1 MNFWLVLVVKDIS
14 TIYYILCFMKKLFLL
29 FTLLIISAT
38 VQAQVFTIDNNG
50 IVKCPTA
57 TPGQK
62 GTIFGEEYEA
72 VDRALLEQ
80 RRDQGADLS
89 YVCTSLVTDMSNL
102 FRDKNF
108 NQPIGNWDVSKVT
121 NMSYMFLNSNFNQD
135 ISLWDVSSLVDM
147 KGMFWDNILFNSDIT
162 LWDVSNVEYMNDL
175 FRGANLFNRDLNNWD
190 VSSVRNMSYMFAF
203 NQHFNGGVE
212 TWDVS
217 KVVNMQGM
225 FQHAK
230 SFNKDISTWDV
241 SSVSNMSEMFKGA
254 EKFNANIGLWNV
266 SNVRSMNSMFEEAK
280 NFNQNLNSWNVSKV
294 TTMNGMFLRASSF
307 VGSLKDWDVSNVIDM
322 KEMLAEASSF
332 IDDLSSWDVSSVVNM
347 SNMFRGVNKF
357 NSDIGSWNVSSV
369 VNMNQMFWSAD
380 SFNAD
385 IGSWNVSSVL
395 DMNGMF
401 WNGASFNQDLTG
413 WCVINIKNEDV
424 YFAAGSILAG
434 YNKPLWGTCPG
445 RPATVSLVSPS
456 NNQTS
461 VSYTPTLSWN
471 EADGALEY
479 ELEVLLGN
487 RVILT
492 EKVTG
497 TSYTFESPLNGNT
510 FYRWRVRGKNDS
522 GNPLGEWSTI
532 WRFLTELA
540 PVGQVTL
547 THPLSEA
554 TNVTPYATLS
564 WQADPNAS
572 SYSVEV
578 SIDGFDSV
586 LLSSSTTSTTFTTP
600 RLPLNTLISWRVLA
614 SNSLGDGPWSEVRTF
629 TTSQYPIPAT
639 GTTYFVST
647 DGNDSSGDGTE
658 FKPYRSIQVAID
670 NMEPSSETNTIL
682 VFPGI
687 YVGAIDVRRSVN
699 IESIEGPSTT
709 TLVRPLDI
717 YTHITVN
724 GGFNFSNEASFTLTG
739 FKLIGSEDD
748 SRNGTAIR
756 TEQAAFTQIKNSFVK
771 NYNVALST
779 YYGYY
784 RVENS
789 IFTNNGEF
797 ANNDVGNT
805 DKRSKIIHSTIH
817 NSNVITWTSPSIINE
832 FYNTI
837 IVNDAD
843 KQYTDPSFNGARVL
857 LKNVVMDRTYSNP
870 LTGSVVTEVPDVRY
884 VGFVDP
890 ENGDFRLQDFS
901 AAIGAGAAF
910 DGAPL
915 LDFYGATRPNPD
927 GSNPDAGAIENA
939 LSAPESLGQPGKV
952 NLVSPTISAVG
963 ISLTPELKWNKL
975 DPVTGYRVVVS
986 TVQDLSDQ
994 IIFDQTVTDTTVVI
1008 TALEQNTQYYWQVK
1022 AQNGFL
1028 TGESSEIWS
1037 FTTAI
1042 NPVEQVTLG
1051 QPDNDVV
1058 VSPYQLL
1065 FTWNRDSNANSYD
1078 LEISADNFESFVVQ
1092 ESLTD
1097 TSFAT
1102 SELAFTTAYQWRVR
1116 ASNGAGNGEWSSV
1129 RTFTTG
1135 QPIPGLIY
1143 PGNGLTGLYPALTFE
1158 WTSLESA
1165 TSYGFE
1171 LRNAATEEVIYSVES
1186 IAATQLSTTETMV
1199 EIGGESVTLA
1209 SLLEYDASYQ
1219 WRVRLYDTNNPG
1231 EWSEYA
1237 TFSMID
1243 SQTATLSFNMGITVT
1258 SGEISIPLRIGA
1270 RSDATSGFDVNIDQ
1284 TAPPEAPEGIDARL
1298 LRDGEFYFEDFVNLT
1313 TTVSEWRMQLK
1324 RISGND
1330 PISLSW
1336 NPEELPVSGSFVLT
1350 SEDRS
1355 TIRINMREQSSL
1367 EVNVPQ
1373 QIELFIQHLVAGTG
1387 SITTTLSMNSG
1398 WNLIGL
1404 PASISHE
1411 EFTNIFTGSI
1421 EGTLYEFTNTYALR
1435 SQLQPGIGYWIRYP
1449 QTVSET
1455 LSGEFVSEVTWN
1467 LKKGWNLV
1475 SGPSS
1480 SVSVSSIVDP
1490 QNVLIPNTFFDF
1502 RSQYGNSTLL
1512 NPGRGYWVR
1521 TSDAGTV
1528 VVSSDVSAKSVGTTL
1543 FSESTPVNANVIHVM
1558 VQTDTTTLYWGGQL
1572 PAGLTAESFSLP
1584 PVPPSGVVDVRFDQD
1599 SRWVSDETAVI
1610 YVRQNQDPISIAVS
1624 PSELALNSN
1633 DTYQLIEY
1641 EDVILLGNSDLESGQ
1656 VFTLSHRTT
1665 RVELSTS
1672 EIKPEL
1678 PAVFT
1683 LDQNYPNPFN
1693 PTTTIR
1699 FGLPESA
1706 DVSLEVY
1713 TVLGQKVMTLI
1724 NENRS
1729 AGWHTVSFNG
1739 TGLSSGVYVY
1749 RIQAG
1754 GMVQTRKLML
1764 VK

>member
-1 MNFWLVLVVKDIS
+1 MNFWLVLLVKDIS

-89 YVCTSLVTDMSNL
+89 YVCTSLVTDMRGL
-102 FRDKNF
+102 FTDKSTF
-108 NQPIGNWDVSKVT
+108 NQPIDNWDVSNVTNMAEMFRNASSFNQSISNWDVSNVTDMSGMFMFTQTFNQDISSWNVSSVTRMNDMFFDNPSFNQPLGIWDVSNVTQMGSMFRGASSFNQDISSWNVSKVT
-121 NMSYMFLNSNFNQD
+121 NMSWMFAFTQNFNQN
-135 ISLWDVSSLVDM
+135 ISGWDV
-147 KGMFWDNILFNSDIT
+147 GF
-162 LWDVSNVEYMNDL
+162 VE
-175 FRGANLFNRDLNNWD
+175 
-190 VSSVRNMSYMFAF
+190 S
-203 NQHFNGGVE
+203 
-212 TWDVS
+212 
-217 KVVNMQGM
+217 MQGM
-225 FQHAK
+225 FY
-230 SFNKDISTWDV
+230 
-241 SSVSNMSEMFKGA
+241 
-254 EKFNANIGLWNV
+254 NAA
-266 SNVRSMNSMFEEAK
+266 S
-280 NFNQNLNSWNVSKV
+280 FNQNIGSWNVSKV
-294 TTMNGMFLRASSF
+294 KNMSEMFREAGIFNS
-307 VGSLKDWDVSNVIDM
+307 VIGD
-322 KEMLAEASSF
+322 
-332 IDDLSSWDVSSVVNM
+332 WDVSSVTNM
-347 SNMFRGVNKF
+347 SGMFRF
-357 NSDIGSWNVSSV
+357 NQTFNVDISSWNVSSV
-369 VNMNQMFWSAD
+369 VNISDMFGNSIFNQNLS
-380 SFNAD
+380 N
-385 IGSWNVSSVL
+385 WNVSAVTN
-395 DMNGMF
+395 MFGMF
-401 WNGASFNQDLTG
+401 QSSSFNQNISS
-413 WCVINIKNEDV
+413 WCVSVITTEPLNFSANGALTEE
-424 YFAAGSILAG
+424 
-434 YNKPLWGTCPG
+434 NKPIWGTCPG
-445 RPATVSLVSPS
+445 SPARVTLVSPS
-456 NNQTS
+456 NNQTN
-461 VSYTPTLSWN
+461 VSLTPTLTWN
-471 EADGALEY
+471 EAEGALEY
-479 ELEVLLGN
+479 ELEFLLGST
-487 RVILT
+487 VLQTEVLT
-492 EKVTG
+492 S
-497 TSYTFESPLNGNT
+497 TSYTFTTPLNGNT

-532 WRFLTELA
+532 RRFLTELA

-554 TNVTPYATLS
+554 TNVPPYATLS

-639 GTTYFVST
+639 GITYFVST
-647 DGNDSSGDGTE
+647 DGNDTSGDGSE
-658 FKPYRSIQVAID
+658 VKPFKSIQAALDV
-670 NMEPSSETNTIL
+670 MEPSSETNTIL
-682 VFPGI
+682 VFPGT
-687 YVGAIDVRRSVN
+687 YVGAIDVRRNVN
-699 IESIEGPSTT
+699 VESIEGPSTT
-709 TLVRPLDI
+709 ILVRPSDI
-717 YTHITVN
+717 STHITVN
-724 GGFNFSNEASFTLTG
+724 GGFNYGNDVLFMLSGFTM
-739 FKLIGSEDD
+739 IGSEDG
-748 SRNGTAIR
+748 STNGTAIR
-756 TEQAAFTQIKNSFVK
+756 TEQLAFTNFKNSYVK
-771 NYNVALST
+771 NYGGVLST
-779 YYGYY
+779 YYGNY
-784 RVENS
+784 RVENV
-789 IFTNNGEF
+789 IATNNGSYSF
-797 ANNDVGNT
+797 NDAGDP
-805 DKRSKIIHSTIH
+805 DKRQITIHSTIH

-870 LTGSVVTEVPDVRY
+870 LTGSVVTEVPDARY

-890 ENGDFRLQDFS
+890 DNDDFRLQNFS
-901 AAIGAGAAF
+901 MAIGAGADF

-915 LDFYGATRPNPD
+915 IDFYGAIRPNPE
-927 GSNPDAGAIENA
+927 GSNPDAGASENA
-939 LSAPESLGQPGKV
+939 LSEPESLVQSGRV
-952 NLVSPTISAVG
+952 NLANPTNGAVG

-994 IIFDQTVTDTTVVI
+994 IVFEQSVTDTSVVI
-1008 TALEQNTQYYWQVK
+1008 TALEQNTVYYWQVT

-1028 TGESSEIWS
+1028 IGEPSDISS
-1037 FTTAI
+1037 FTTTT
-1042 NPVEQVTLG
+1042 NPVGQVTLG
-1051 QPDNDVV
+1051 KPDDQDV

-1065 FTWNRDSNANSYD
+1065 FTWNRDSNASSYD
-1078 LEISADNFESFVVQ
+1078 IEISTDDFESFEIQ
-1092 ESLTD
+1092 ETVSD

-1186 IAATQLSTTETMV
+1186 IAATQLSTIETTV
-1199 EIGGESVTLA
+1199 ETGGESVSLA

-1270 RSDATSGFDVNIDQ
+1270 RSDATSGFDLGIDR
-1284 TAPPEAPEGIDARL
+1284 TAPPDAPEGIDARL
-1298 LRDGEFYFEDFVNLT
+1298 IRDGEFYFEDFVNLT

-1324 RISGND
+1324 RISGNN
-1330 PISLSW
+1330 PITLSW
-1336 NPEELPVSGSFVLT
+1336 DPNELPLAGTFVLT

-1387 SITTTLSMNSG
+1387 SITTTLTMNSG

-1404 PASISHE
+1404 PGSIPHE
-1411 EFTNIFTGSI
+1411 GFTNIFTGSI
-1421 EGTLYEFTNTYALR
+1421 EGTLYEFTTGYQSR
-1435 SQLQPGIGYWIRYP
+1435 TQLQSGIGYWIRYP
-1449 QTVSET
+1449 LTVSET

-1467 LKKGWNLV
+1467 LKAGWNLV

-1584 PVPPSGVVDVRFDQD
+1584 PVPPAGVVDVRFDQD

-1641 EDVILLGNSDLESGQ
+1641 EDVILLGNSDLEPGQ
-1656 VFTLSHRTT
+1656 VYTLSPRTT
-1665 RVELSTS
+1665 RVELSTLEVRS
-1672 EIKPEL
+1672 EL
-1678 PAVFT
+1678 PTEFT

-1699 FGLPESA
+1699 FGLPEPA

-1713 TVLGQKVMTLI
+1713 TVLGQKVMTLV

-1739 TGLSSGVYVY
+1739 SGLSSGVYVY

>member
-29 FTLLIISAT
+29 FTLLIISVT

-102 FRDKNF
+102 FTDKSFNQPIGNWDVSNVTNMTWMFRQSSFNQDISNWDVSKVTNMHQMFIWSEFNQPLEFWDVSNVTDMSLMFWGTRFNHPIGDWNVSNVTNMAEMFRENSTFSQDLSSWDVSSVTNMSRMFYGAQVFNSELSNWDVSKVIVIYSMFEGSAFNQPIGNWNVSNVSNMNRMFLGSRFNHPIGNWDVSNVTDMAEMFSNTPFNQDISNWNVSNVTNMRGMFEGSPF
-108 NQPIGNWDVSKVT
+108 NQPIGNWDVSKVS
-121 NMSYMFLNSNFNQD
+121 NMNRMFLVTPFNH
-135 ISLWDVSSLVDM
+135 SLTQWC
-147 KGMFWDNILFNSDIT
+147 
-162 LWDVSNVEYMNDL
+162 VSNITQEP
-175 FRGANLFNRDLNNWD
+175 
-190 VSSVRNMSYMFAF
+190 
-203 NQHFNGGVE
+203 
-212 TWDVS
+212 
-217 KVVNMQGM
+217 
-225 FQHAK
+225 
-230 SFNKDISTWDV
+230 
-241 SSVSNMSEMFKGA
+241 SEF
-254 EKFNANIGLWNV
+254 
-266 SNVRSMNSMFEEAK
+266 S
-280 NFNQNLNSWNVSKV
+280 
-294 TTMNGMFLRASSF
+294 
-307 VGSLKDWDVSNVIDM
+307 
-322 KEMLAEASSF
+322 
-332 IDDLSSWDVSSVVNM
+332 
-347 SNMFRGVNKF
+347 
-357 NSDIGSWNVSSV
+357 
-369 VNMNQMFWSAD
+369 
-380 SFNAD
+380 
-385 IGSWNVSSVL
+385 
-395 DMNGMF
+395 
-401 WNGASFNQDLTG
+401 
-413 WCVINIKNEDV
+413 
-424 YFAAGSILAG
+424 AAGALSDE
-434 YNKPLWGTCPG
+434 NKPIWGSCPG
-445 RPATVSLVSPS
+445 RPARVTLASPS
-456 NNQTS
+456 NNQTG
-461 VSYTPTLSWN
+461 VSLTPTLTWN

-479 ELEVLLGN
+479 ELEFLLGST
-487 RVILT
+487 VLQTEVLT
-492 EKVTG
+492 S
-497 TSYTFESPLNGNT
+497 TSYTFTTPLNGNT

-532 WRFLTELA
+532 WRFLTETV
-540 PVGQVTL
+540 PVEQVVLVSPENGTEGVEPEPNFVWRRDL
-547 THPLSEA
+547 NA
-554 TNVTPYATLS
+554 T
-564 WQADPNAS
+564 
-572 SYSVEV
+572 SYTIEISN
-578 SIDGFDSV
+578 DGFASTFV
-586 LLSSSTTSTTFTTP
+586 SESTTDTLFTAPT
-600 RLPLNTLISWRVLA
+600 LNLDSGYSWRVKA
-614 SNSLGDGPWSEVRTF
+614 FNSLGGGQWSET
-629 TTSQYPIPAT
+629 
-639 GTTYFVST
+639 
-647 DGNDSSGDGTE
+647 
-658 FKPYRSIQVAID
+658 
-670 NMEPSSETNTIL
+670 
-682 VFPGI
+682 
-687 YVGAIDVRRSVN
+687 
-699 IESIEGPSTT
+699 
-709 TLVRPLDI
+709 
-717 YTHITVN
+717 
-724 GGFNFSNEASFTLTG
+724 
-739 FKLIGSEDD
+739 
-748 SRNGTAIR
+748 
-756 TEQAAFTQIKNSFVK
+756 
-771 NYNVALST
+771 
-779 YYGYY
+779 
-784 RVENS
+784 
-789 IFTNNGEF
+789 
-797 ANNDVGNT
+797 
-805 DKRSKIIHSTIH
+805 
-817 NSNVITWTSPSIINE
+817 
-832 FYNTI
+832 
-837 IVNDAD
+837 
-843 KQYTDPSFNGARVL
+843 
-857 LKNVVMDRTYSNP
+857 
-870 LTGSVVTEVPDVRY
+870 
-884 VGFVDP
+884 
-890 ENGDFRLQDFS
+890 
-901 AAIGAGAAF
+901 
-910 DGAPL
+910 
-915 LDFYGATRPNPD
+915 
-927 GSNPDAGAIENA
+927 
-939 LSAPESLGQPGKV
+939 
-952 NLVSPTISAVG
+952 
-963 ISLTPELKWNKL
+963 
-975 DPVTGYRVVVS
+975 
-986 TVQDLSDQ
+986 
-994 IIFDQTVTDTTVVI
+994 
-1008 TALEQNTQYYWQVK
+1008 
-1022 AQNGFL
+1022 
-1028 TGESSEIWS
+1028 WS
-1037 FTTAI
+1037 FKTI
-1042 NPVEQVTLG
+1042 VSLLEQVTLG
-1051 QPDNDVV
+1051 KPDNQDV

-1065 FTWNRDSNANSYD
+1065 FTWNRDSNASSYD
-1078 LEISADNFESFVVQ
+1078 IEISTDDFESFEIQ
-1092 ESLTD
+1092 ETVSD

-1186 IAATQLSTTETMV
+1186 IAATQLSTIETTV
-1199 EIGGESVTLA
+1199 ETGGESVSLA

-1219 WRVRLYDTNNPG
+1219 WRARLYDVDNPG

-1243 SQTATLSFNMGITVT
+1243 SQTATLAFNMGITVT

-1324 RISGND
+1324 RISGDD
-1330 PISLSW
+1330 PISLLW
-1336 NPEELPVSGSFVLT
+1336 NPEELPLVGTFVLT

-1373 QIELFIQHLVAGTG
+1373 QIELFIQHIVAGTG
-1387 SITTTLSMNSG
+1387 SITTTLTMNSG

-1404 PASISHE
+1404 PGSIPHE
-1411 EFTNIFTGSI
+1411 GFTNIFTESI
-1421 EGTLYEFTNTYALR
+1421 PGTLYEFTTGYQSR
-1435 SQLQPGIGYWIRYP
+1435 TQLQPGIGYWIRYP

-1558 VQTDTTTLYWGGQL
+1558 LQTDTTTLYWGGQL

-1584 PVPPSGVVDVRFDQD
+1584 PVPPAGVVDVRFDQD

-1624 PSELALNSN
+1624 PSELALNPN

-1641 EDVILLGNSDLESGQ
+1641 EEVVLIGKSDLESGQ
-1656 VFTLSHRTT
+1656 VFTLSPRTT
-1665 RVELSTS
+1665 RVALSTLEVRS
-1672 EIKPEL
+1672 EL
-1678 PAVFT
+1678 PAEFT

-1699 FGLPESA
+1699 FGLPEPA

-1713 TVLGQKVMTLI
+1713 TVLGQKVMTLV

-1739 TGLSSGVYVY
+1739 SGLSSGVYVY